1 LYEKV
6 MKGLQLSPK
15 LRLNVC
21 QSESD
26 AYMGHSFTNRTD
38 LVEN

>member
-1 LYEKV
+1 

-26 AYMGHSFTNRTD
+26 AYMRHAGPAR
-38 LVEN
+38 